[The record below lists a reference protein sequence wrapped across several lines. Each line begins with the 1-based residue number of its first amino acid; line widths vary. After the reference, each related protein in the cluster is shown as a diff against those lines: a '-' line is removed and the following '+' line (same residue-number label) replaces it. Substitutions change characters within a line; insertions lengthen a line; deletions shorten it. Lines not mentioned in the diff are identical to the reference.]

1 MGDGE
6 RSEGKRRRNG
16 VEILSSMGESERVS
30 WSSRGEG
37 RREGGREGGNE
48 MEQCGRGKERG
59 SSRWV
64 VKS

>member
-37 RREGGREGGNE
+37 RREGAVGG
-48 MEQCGRGKERG
+48 
-59 SSRWV
+59 W
-64 VKS
+64 